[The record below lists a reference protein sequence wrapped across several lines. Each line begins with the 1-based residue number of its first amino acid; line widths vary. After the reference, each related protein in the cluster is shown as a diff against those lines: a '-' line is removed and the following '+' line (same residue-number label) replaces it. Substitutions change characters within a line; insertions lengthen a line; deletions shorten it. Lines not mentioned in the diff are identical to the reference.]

1 MRGSI
6 RATAVVGAVLVSA
19 VFADDPD
26 DSVVLEPDEA
36 RALAEKLR
44 ETATI
49 AEETARE
56 EDEAVAS
63 ERLGRP
69 RALPDVE
76 LQGVRREL
84 ARVAERGGAKA
95 NALRDEATSSASY
108 RLAERDEPRPNQ
120 GGTAASAGS
129 RRPGPIRARRSA
141 LAPGAVR
148 RGKH

>member
-6 RATAVVGAVLVSA
+6 RSTAVVGAVLVSA
-19 VFADDPD
+19 VFAGDPD

-63 ERLGRP
+63 ERLH
-69 RALPDVE
+69 
-76 LQGVRREL
+76 
-84 ARVAERGGAKA
+84 
-95 NALRDEATSSASY
+95 EATSSASY

-120 GGTAASAGS
+120 GALQLV
-129 RRPGPIRARRSA
+129 PA
-141 LAPGAVR
+141 LAA
-148 RGKH
+148 RGRSELGDPPCGRER

>member
-6 RATAVVGAVLVSA
+6 RATAVVGAVFVSA

-44 ETATI
+44 ETATV

-63 ERLGRP
+63 ERP
-69 RALPDVE
+69 H
-76 LQGVRREL
+76 
-84 ARVAERGGAKA
+84 
-95 NALRDEATSSASY
+95 EATSSASY

-141 LAPGAVR
+141 LRPGAAR